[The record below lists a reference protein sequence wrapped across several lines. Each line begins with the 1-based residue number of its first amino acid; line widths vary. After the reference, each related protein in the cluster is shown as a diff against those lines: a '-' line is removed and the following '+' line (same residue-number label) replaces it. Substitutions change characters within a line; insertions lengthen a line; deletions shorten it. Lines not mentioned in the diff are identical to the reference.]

1 MPMQHARIYRAW
13 LPSVIYSLLFSPIL
27 QHHRTNKL
35 SKKHLQCHQQ
45 EKRRKK
51 STRMGEALLRKVRT
65 LRICML
71 IKTIVPIVY
80 ECERIWPLCAFW
92 LSWFVLSGL
101 SSAQLKRV
109 NGHKSTREPHRK
121 EEKHNLSEV
130 SWIVFVLFFFSNP
143 LTFVDLRKK

>member
-13 LPSVIYSLLFSPIL
+13 LPSVIYSLLLSPIL
-27 QHHRTNKL
+27 QHHRSNKL

-45 EKRRKK
+45 EKRKKK
-51 STRMGEALLRKVRT
+51 STRMVEALLRKVRT

-109 NGHKSTREPHRK
+109 NGHKSTREPLRK

-130 SWIVFVLFFFSNP
+130 SWIVFVFFFFQILWHS
-143 LTFVDLRKK
+143 